1 MIRSPGARLGPYEIL
16 SPLGTGGMGEVYKA
30 RDTRLDRTVAIKVV
44 SAAAGTDPEFRARL
58 EQEARAISQ
67 LDHPHICALYD
78 VGDDEGVP
86 FLVMQYLEGE
96 TLEER
101 LSRGPLALEQAIRC
115 GIEIAS
121 ALAAAH
127 HAGITHRDLKPA
139 NVMLTKSGARLL
151 DFGLAKVHRPDGI
164 DTEPTVAGL
173 TTPATLLGTIRY
185 MAPEQLEGRDVDARA
200 DLFAL
205 GLILYEMLAGRHAFE
220 GSARA
225 TAIGAILHV
234 EPPPPSR
241 FQPLVTSALD
251 HIVTRCLAKDP
262 ADRWQTADDVM
273 HELRWAAEHPSASR
287 EAATSMAA
295 VRGRSWRERAAWA
308 LAAVLAIAAAAAW
321 ISVRRRAPVP
331 QPMVRFPVAP
341 PTHGSFPSGG
351 NGGWGSPVAVS
362 PDGRR
367 VVFVVSEAGGPQRL
381 WMRTIDDTALRPL
394 AGSEGASG
402 PFWSPDGQ
410 WVAFFA
416 DSKLKRLPVNG
427 GDPQVL
433 CDAGGG
439 AGGSWSRSGVILFQA
454 VGAGEG
460 GLLQVPASGGTPVR
474 ATSLDPALGETNHL
488 WPQFLP
494 DGRHY
499 LYIVWGRDDS
509 GVYVGT
515 LDSRTRTR
523 LVQRTPEEANLSQ
536 VEYVQPGYLLFL
548 RGHALWAQP
557 FDAEMLALHGDA
569 FQIADG
575 VLSEGP
581 GSSAFSASS
590 TVLAF
595 WSGAV
600 PPESRL
606 TWLLRNGEPAGT
618 IGPSGPYFGLALA
631 PGGRTIAID
640 KFDPNERIFRE
651 ALWVMDVDRAVPQK
665 FTFGAGAHAP
675 VWAADGLSLAYESSA
690 GGPPTLYLKRLDGSR
705 DAERIV
711 ETVAGGRPTDWAPD
725 GKTLIYQA
733 YDPSREWDL
742 RAVAVG
748 DQSSARPLLQ
758 SSFNELGGRLS
769 PDGRWMAYVS
779 DETGTPEV
787 YLTSFPDVRGKWRIS
802 TDGGNG
808 PEWRHDGR
816 ELYYVSATHRLMA
829 VSIRADQR
837 PEIGVPAPLFEL
849 PRVPLAP
856 EDEPALEEHQYAPSS
871 DGQRFLVRVPVGE
884 AQLPPATVV
893 LNWTASR
900 R

>member
-44 SAAAGTDPEFRARL
+44 SAAAGADPEFRARL

-78 VGDDEGVP
+78 VGEDEGVP

-96 TLEER
+96 TLEGR
-101 LSRGPLALEQAIRC
+101 LSRGPLPLDQALRC
-115 GIEIAS
+115 GIEIAG

-139 NVMLTKSGARLL
+139 NVMLTRSGAKLL
-151 DFGLAKVHRPDGI
+151 DFGLAKLHKTDGV
-164 DTEPTVAGL
+164 DDPTVADL
-173 TTPATLLGTIRY
+173 TTPGTVLGTIRY
-185 MAPEQLEGRDVDARA
+185 MAPEQLEGRDADART
-200 DLFAL
+200 DIFAL

-220 GSARA
+220 GSAQA

-234 EPPPPSR
+234 DPPPPSR
-241 FQPLVTSALD
+241 FQPLVAPVLD
-251 HIVTRCLAKDP
+251 HIVMRCLAKDP

-273 HELRWAAEHPSASR
+273 HELRWAGEHASASG
-287 EAATSMAA
+287 EAATSTAA
-295 VRGRSWRERAAWA
+295 VRGRSRRERAAWA
-308 LAAVLAIAAAAAW
+308 VAAVLAIAAAGAW
-321 ISVRRRAPVP
+321 LTSHPRAPVP

-341 PTHGSFPSGG
+341 PDHAVFPSGG
-351 NGGWGSPVAVS
+351 NGGWGSPLAVS

-367 VVFVVSEAGGPQRL
+367 IVFVVSEPKGAQGL
-381 WMRTIDDTALRPL
+381 WMRTIDDTVLRPL
-394 AGSEGASG
+394 GATEGASG

-410 WVAFFA
+410 WIAFFA

-439 AGGSWSRSGVILFQA
+439 AGGSWSRDGVILFQS

-460 GLLQVPASGGTPVR
+460 GLLRVPASGGTPVQ
-474 ATSLDPALGETNHL
+474 ATTLDPAHGETNHL

-509 GVYVGT
+509 GLYVGS
-515 LDSRTRTR
+515 LDSSTRTR
-523 LVQRTPEEANLSQ
+523 LVERTPEEANLSP

-548 RGHALWAQP
+548 RGRALWAQP
-557 FDAEMLALHGDA
+557 FDADALTLHGDA
-569 FQIADG
+569 FQVADG

-581 GSSAFSASS
+581 GSTAFSAAS

-606 TWLLRNGEPAGT
+606 TWLLRNGQPAGT
-618 IGPSGPYFGLALA
+618 VGPPGPYFGLALA
-631 PGGRTIAID
+631 PGGRTIALD
-640 KFDPNERIFRE
+640 TFDPNERIFRE

-675 VWAADGLSLAYESSA
+675 VWADDGVSLSYESSA
-690 GGPPTLYLKRLDGSR
+690 GGPPILYRKRLDGSR

-711 ETVAGGRPTDWAPD
+711 ETVAGGRPNDWSSD
-725 GKTLIYQA
+725 GRTLIYQT
-733 YDPSREWDL
+733 YDPSRQWDL
-742 RAVAVG
+742 WDVTVG
-748 DQSSARPLLQ
+748 DRSSATPLLQ
-758 SSFNELGGRLS
+758 SSFNELGARLS

-779 DETGTPEV
+779 DETGTAEV
-787 YLTSFPDVRGKWRIS
+787 YVTSFPGVRGKWRIS

-808 PEWRHDGR
+808 PEWRRDGR

-829 VSIRADQR
+829 VPIRVGQH
-837 PEIGVPAPLFEL
+837 PEIGAPVPLFDL

-893 LNWTASR
+893 LNWTGLKR
-900 R
+900 